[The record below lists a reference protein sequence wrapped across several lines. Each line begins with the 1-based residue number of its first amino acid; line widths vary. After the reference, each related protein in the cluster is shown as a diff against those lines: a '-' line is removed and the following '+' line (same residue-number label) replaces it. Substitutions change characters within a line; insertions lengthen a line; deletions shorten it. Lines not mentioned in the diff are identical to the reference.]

1 MKISEIIYGRW
12 LPICHNL
19 PLICHNLMCR
29 TLSWYDVISRLL
41 PSEGSSE
48 AGSLC
53 QLMLRSVYIILVTIC
68 FDYYMAVVD
77 VILLSLVSRI
87 ANSIHIADVVG

>member
-1 MKISEIIYGRW
+1 MIGNWLEANIRIIPIHRTHVTYFLLHL
-12 LPICHNL
+12 LPI
-19 PLICHNLMCR
+19 
-29 TLSWYDVISRLL
+29 
-41 PSEGSSE
+41 EGSSE

-77 VILLSLVSRI
+77 EILLSLVSRI
-87 ANSIHIADVVG
+87 ANSMHIADVG